1 MLYRGSEV
9 MREVGWVIFDEV
21 HYMRDKERGV
31 VWEETMI
38 LLPSNVRFV
47 FLSATIPNSMEFAHW
62 IAKLHQQPCHVVYTD
77 YRPTP
82 LQHYVFPAGGDGMY
96 MVMDG
101 PNFKEENFARAMT
114 MVSDNAGSSGAA
126 NKNGR
131 GRNGGNKQQ
140 GLSEIKK
147 VLEAVM
153 RKQLDP
159 VIVFAFSKKD
169 CEANALQM
177 NKLDF
182 NTDLEKETVEAVFS
196 NAIDS
201 LNDDD
206 RKLPQIEHV
215 LPLLKRG
222 VGIHHGGLLPILKE
236 VIEIL
241 FGEGLIKVLF
251 ATETFAMGLNMPAR
265 TVVFTS
271 VRKFDGKDF
280 RSITS
285 GEYIQMSGRAGRRGK
300 DDKGLVFLM
309 FNEKMEP
316 ALGKTLLQGAA
327 DKLNSAF
334 HLTYN
339 MVLNLLRVEELN
351 PEYMLERCFF
361 QFQNQQAL
369 PDKERKLVELTQE
382 RDAIKIDSEAE
393 VAGYFQITEQLKILG
408 KELQSIVMSPGHA
421 IPFLN
426 PGRLVEVTS
435 EDDNFGWGVVVNFT
449 KKPHPKNKTG
459 LGGDYNIIVDVL
471 LHCDKSVLQG
481 APPSPVAKGQTGEVQ
496 VVPVLLETLSKISSL
511 RINVPS
517 DTRSKDAKLSV
528 LKSIKEVNKRFPDGV
543 PQLDPSEDMKIKP
556 RFLQGVTQ
564 KIETMERSLH
574 GHALHE
580 DAEKGAKLALYLKK
594 LSVIERHK
602 ACKKDIKQSKSILQ
616 LDELKRMKRVLRRLE
631 FTTAEDVITLKG
643 RVACEISTGDALVLT
658 EMIFNGVFNDLDV
671 HQYVQTVRW
680 ACAAIGDS
688 FERHAS
694 LLIFVFGREASLSLA
709 PCSS

>member
-1 MLYRGSEV
+1 MRNKQRVIYTSPIKALSNQKFRDLQEEFEDVGLMTGDVTINPSAACLVMTTEILRSMLYRGSEV
-9 MREVGWVIFDEV
+9 MREIGWVIFDEV

-38 LLPSNVRFV
+38 LLPSNVHHV
-47 FLSATIPNSMEFAHW
+47 FLSATIPNAMEFAQW
-62 IAKLHQQPCHVVYTD
+62 ICKLHDQPCHVVYTD

-101 PNFKEENFARAMT
+101 TNFKEDNFSRAMA
-114 MVSDNAGSSGAA
+114 MVTDGAGSASGAA
-126 NKNGR
+126 NKGGR
-131 GRNGGNKQQ
+131 RGGNAAKQQ

-147 VLEAVM
+147 LLEAVM
-153 RKQLDP
+153 RKELDP
-159 VIVFAFSKKD
+159 VIVFAFSKRD

-182 NTDLEKETVEAVFS
+182 NTDEEKTTVEAVFS

-351 PEYMLERCFF
+351 PEYMMERCFF
-361 QFQNQQAL
+361 QFQNQAAL
-369 PDKERKLVELTQE
+369 PQKEAKMLELAKE
-382 RDAIKIDSEAE
+382 RDAIKIDDEPSVVEYHE
-393 VAGYFQITEQLKILG
+393 IMDQLKILG
-408 KELQSIVMSPGHA
+408 KELQGIVMNPGHA

-426 PGRLVEVTS
+426 PGRLVEVTA
-435 EDDNFGWGVVVNFT
+435 EDESWGWGVIINFT
-449 KKPHPKNKTG
+449 KKPSPKSKAG
-459 LGGDYNIIVDVL
+459 LGADYNIIVDVM
-471 LHCDKSVLQG
+471 LHCDASVSQGG
-481 APPSPVAKGQTGEVQ
+481 APKPCPKDAAGEMA
-496 VVPVLLETLSKISSL
+496 VVPVLLETISKISSL

-528 LKSIKEVNKRFPDGV
+528 LKSIKEVNKRFKDGV
-543 PQLDPSEDMKIKP
+543 PQLDPSEDMKIKAK
-556 RFLQGVTQ
+556 FLQGTTQ
-564 KIETMERSLH
+564 KIETMERRLH
-574 GHALHE
+574 GHKMHL
-580 DAEKGAKLALYLKK
+580 DKEKEPKLGTLFKET
-594 LSVIERHK
+594 ER
-602 ACKKDIKQSKSILQ
+602 D
-616 LDELKRMKRVLRRLE
+616 
-631 FTTAEDVITLKG
+631 
-643 RVACEISTGDALVLT
+643 
-658 EMIFNGVFNDLDV
+658 
-671 HQYVQTVRW
+671 
-680 ACAAIGDS
+680 
-688 FERHAS
+688 
-694 LLIFVFGREASLSLA
+694 
-709 PCSS
+709 